1 MELSRMGELV
11 SQPLAA
17 CRCPF
22 PGWACLHRGQ
32 ASKSCMRGS
41 EMGGKAS
48 KSTAQQQGGGAALRG
63 HSFDRLPWVVVAP
76 VPPSLKP
83 HMSKTVEKMLK
94 VAEGDPQPRN

>member
-1 MELSRMGELV
+1 MERPAKAQLSSR
-11 SQPLAA
+11 
-17 CRCPF
+17 
-22 PGWACLHRGQ
+22 
-32 ASKSCMRGS
+32 
-41 EMGGKAS
+41 
-48 KSTAQQQGGGAALRG
+48 GGGAALRG